1 MARTSLAGIYK
12 ALKSLKGGN
21 EVVLYCGTDIDL
33 NFAVENFQK
42 DFWEM
47 ILIYKSNSMVEG
59 LKQFQNQ

>member
-33 NFAVENFQK
+33 NFAVEIFQK
-42 DFWEM
+42 DF
-47 ILIYKSNSMVEG
+47 LGDDSD
-59 LKQFQNQ
+59 F